1 MLMER
6 KINIMIEQL
15 KKIPFQTFLATITVL
30 CCFGFFFYISSS
42 LFPPAMVKEIS
53 DIKIA
58 LITVLSTVMGYYF
71 GGAKSKQQQSEINKT
86 T

>member
-1 MLMER
+1 
-6 KINIMIEQL
+6 MIDQL
-15 KKIPFQTFLATITVL
+15 KKIPFQTFLATLVVIL
-30 CCFGFFFYISSS
+30 CFAFFFYISSG
-42 LFPPAMVKEIS
+42 LFPASMVKEIG

-71 GGAKSKQQQSEINKT
+71 GGAKSKQQTESTKT